1 MTKEHEELEKQKEKQ
16 EAWNAQLEMIEAR
29 QKGQEERQK
38 QLQED
43 RERLL
48 GKYLSDKSTLEV
60 MEKQVTSAKE
70 QLESQL
76 TACIKTLE
84 RCV

>member
-1 MTKEHEELEKQKEKQ
+1 
-16 EAWNAQLEMIEAR
+16 
-29 QKGQEERQK
+29 
-38 QLQED
+38 
-43 RERLL
+43 
-48 GKYLSDKSTLEV
+48 

-84 RCV
+84 KIRRDTEDCTEAVFGIERIGG